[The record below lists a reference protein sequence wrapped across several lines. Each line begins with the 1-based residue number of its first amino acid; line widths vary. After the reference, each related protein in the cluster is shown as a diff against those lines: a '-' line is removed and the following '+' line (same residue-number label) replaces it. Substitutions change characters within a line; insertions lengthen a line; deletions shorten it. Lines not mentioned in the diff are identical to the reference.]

1 MFDVFL
7 KGGLIV
13 KIGILTGGGDCPGLN
28 PAIRAV
34 VKKSLK
40 LGYEVIGIRDG
51 WKGLIDL
58 KYTNLDSGAASGI
71 LHLGGTILGTSR
83 TNPFAKE
90 GGPQKVMENI
100 KKLGI
105 DALVAI
111 GGDDTLGV
119 AYKLFGMGV
128 NTIGIP
134 KTIDNDL
141 SATDF
146 TFGFDSAVNIVMD
159 ALDNLHSTA
168 ESHHRVL
175 VVEVMGRH
183 AGWIAVYGGL
193 AGGADYILIPEKP
206 FTIDEV
212 CESIKRRQA
221 TGRTF
226 SIIVVAEGAVLA
238 ESERVVTK
246 DAKVDAFGH
255 VALGGIGK
263 FLCEQIEK
271 RTGSETR
278 DVVLGHLQRGG
289 NPTAFDRI
297 LATRYGIAAVDLI
310 EKKDFGKM
318 VALRGNQIIAVNLEE
333 GVSRSKTVDMDI
345 YEIART
351 FFG

>member
-1 MFDVFL
+1 M
-7 KGGLIV
+7 

-58 KYTNLDSGAASGI
+58 KYINLDSGAASGI

-100 KKLGI
+100 NKLGI

-119 AYKLFGMGV
+119 ANKLYGMGI

-146 TFGFDSAVNIVMD
+146 TFGFDSAVNIVMN

-183 AGWIAVYGGL
+183 AGWIATYGGL

-212 CESIKRRQA
+212 CESIKRRQS

-246 DAKVDAFGH
+246 DAKVDSFGH

-263 FLCEQIEK
+263 YLCEQIEK

-289 NPTAFDRI
+289 SPTAFDRI

-318 VALRGNQIIAVNLEE
+318 VALRGNQIVAVNLEE
-333 GVSRSKTVDMDI
+333 GVSKSKTVDMDL
-345 YEIART
+345 YEIAKT

>member
-1 MFDVFL
+1 
-7 KGGLIV
+7 V

-34 VKKSLK
+34 VKKSVK
-40 LGYEVIGIRDG
+40 SGYEVVGIRDG
-51 WKGLIDL
+51 WKGLIEL
-58 KYTNLDSGAASGI
+58 NYKNLSSETASGI

-83 TNPFAKE
+83 TNPFATAD
-90 GGPQKVMENI
+90 GPQKVIENI
-100 KKLGI
+100 HRIGL

-119 AYKLFGMGV
+119 AYKLYGKGV

-146 TFGFDSAVNIVMD
+146 TFGFDSAVNIVMN
-159 ALDNLHSTA
+159 ALDNLRTTA

-183 AGWIAVYGGL
+183 AGWIATYGGL
-193 AGGADYILIPEKP
+193 AGGADYILVPEKP

-212 CESIKRRQA
+212 CGSIKRRHNA
-221 TGRTF
+221 GKT
-226 SIIVVAEGAVLA
+226 SSLIVVAEGAVLSEA
-238 ESERVVTK
+238 EKMMTK
-246 DAKVDAFGH
+246 DTRKDAFGH
-255 VALGGIGK
+255 AMLGGVAK
-263 FLCEQIEK
+263 FLCEEIEK
-271 RTGSETR
+271 KTGYECR

-289 NPTAFDRI
+289 SPTAFDRI
-297 LATRYGIAAVDLI
+297 LATRYGIAAVELI
-310 EKKDFGKM
+310 QKKDFGKM
-318 VALRGNQIIAVNLEE
+318 VALRGNKIIAVSLEE
-333 GVSRSKTVDMDI
+333 GVTRSKTIDMDV
-345 YEIART
+345 YEIAST

>member
-1 MFDVFL
+1 MN
-7 KGGLIV
+7 
-13 KIGILTGGGDCPGLN
+13 IGILTGGGDCPGLN
-28 PAIRAV
+28 SVIRAI
-34 VKKSLK
+34 VKKTSK
-40 LGYEVIGIRDG
+40 LGHHVVGIRDG

-58 KYTNLDSGAASGI
+58 NFIELNTGSASGI

-90 GGPQKVMENI
+90 GGPQKVMDNI

-119 AYKLFGMGV
+119 AHKLYGMGI
-128 NTIGIP
+128 NTIGVP

-146 TFGFDSAVNIVMD
+146 TFGFDSAVNIVMN

-168 ESHHRVL
+168 ESHHRVM

-183 AGWIAVYGGL
+183 AGWIATYGGL

-212 CESIKRRQA
+212 CDSIKRRHA
-221 TGRTF
+221 KGRTF
-226 SIIVVAEGAVLA
+226 SIIVVAEGAVL
-238 ESERVVTK
+238 EETEVVITK
-246 DAKVDAFGH
+246 DVKKDAFGH
-255 VALGGIGK
+255 AMLGGVGK
-263 FLCEQIEK
+263 FLCTEIEK
-271 RTGSETR
+271 RTGFECR

-289 NPTAFDRI
+289 SPTAFDRI

-318 VALRGNQIIAVNLEE
+318 VALRGNQIVAVSLEE
-333 GVSRSKTVDMDI
+333 GVKRAKTVDMDV
-345 YEIART
+345 YEIAKT

>member
-1 MFDVFL
+1 M
-7 KGGLIV
+7 

-34 VKKSLK
+34 VKKSVK
-40 LGYEVIGIRDG
+40 LGYEVVGIRDG
-51 WKGLIDL
+51 WKGLIEL
-58 KYTNLDSGAASGI
+58 NYKNLSSETASGI

-83 TNPFAKE
+83 TNPFATAD
-90 GGPQKVMENI
+90 GPQKVIENI
-100 KKLGI
+100 HRIGL

-119 AYKLFGMGV
+119 AYKLYGKGV

-183 AGWIAVYGGL
+183 AGWIATYGGL
-193 AGGADYILIPEKP
+193 AGGADYILVPEKP

-212 CESIKRRQA
+212 CSSIKRRHSA
-221 TGRTF
+221 GKTF

-238 ESERVVTK
+238 EAEKIVTK
-246 DAKVDAFGH
+246 DARKDAFGH
-255 VALGGIGK
+255 AMLGGVGK
-263 FLCEQIEK
+263 FLCEEIEK
-271 RTGSETR
+271 KTGYECR

-289 NPTAFDRI
+289 SPTAFDRI
-297 LATRYGIAAVDLI
+297 LATRYGIAAVELI
-310 EKKDFGKM
+310 QKKDFGKM
-318 VALRGNQIIAVNLEE
+318 VALRGNQIVAVSLEE
-333 GVSRSKTVDMDI
+333 GIKRSKTVDMDI
-345 YEIART
+345 YEIAST

>member
-1 MFDVFL
+1 
-7 KGGLIV
+7 V

-34 VKKSLK
+34 VKKSVK
-40 LGYEVIGIRDG
+40 SGYEVVGIRDG
-51 WKGLIDL
+51 WKGLIEL
-58 KYTNLDSGAASGI
+58 NYKNLSSETASGI

-83 TNPFAKE
+83 TNPFATAD
-90 GGPQKVMENI
+90 GPQKVIENI
-100 KKLGI
+100 HRIGL

-119 AYKLFGMGV
+119 AYKLYGKGV

-146 TFGFDSAVNIVMD
+146 TFGFDSAVNIVMN
-159 ALDNLHSTA
+159 ALDNLRTTA

-183 AGWIAVYGGL
+183 AGWIATYGGL

-212 CESIKRRQA
+212 CSSIKRRHSV
-221 TGRTF
+221 GKTF

-238 ESERVVTK
+238 EAEKIITK
-246 DAKVDAFGH
+246 DTRKDAFGH
-255 VALGGIGK
+255 AMLGGIGK
-263 FLCEQIEK
+263 FLCEEIEK
-271 RTGSETR
+271 KTGYECR

-289 NPTAFDRI
+289 SPTAFDRI
-297 LATRYGIAAVDLI
+297 LATRYGIAAVELI
-310 EKKDFGKM
+310 QKKDFGKM
-318 VALRGNQIIAVNLEE
+318 VALRGNQIVAVSLEE
-333 GVSRSKTVDMDI
+333 GIKRSKTVDMDI
-345 YEIART
+345 YEIAST